1 MPSRP
6 PSPVVSTAIVIAVL
20 AVATFGSFANARTAP
35 PLWSTYQRELS
46 PGAWS
51 ISNGWLNVRLGKAR
65 CVVTVAPALAT
76 FAGATHVAFAGRAS
90 SPPAP
95 GVGLGVGVGAGAAC
109 ESSLEE

>member
-1 MPSRP
+1 MPSSP

-20 AVATFGSFANARTAP
+20 AVATFGSFANTRTAP

-51 ISNGWLNVRLGKAR
+51 ISNGWLNVRLANAR
-65 CVVTVAPALAT
+65 CVVTVAPALAD
-76 FAGATHVAFAGRAS
+76 FAGATHVALAGRAS

-95 GVGLGVGVGAGAAC
+95 APAAGVGVGVGVGA
-109 ESSLEE
+109 